1 MHYKILATK
10 WRPKSFIEVIGQ
22 KHIINAISNS
32 FKNNKIHQSWILS
45 GSRGTGKT
53 TVARLLAKSLNCH
66 NISNMYSCNT
76 CLNCKN
82 IEKKCF
88 PDLIEIDA
96 ASKTKVEDIKELL
109 ETIKYPPMYG
119 KFKIYLIDEIHM
131 LSKNSFNALLKVL
144 EEPPKYIKF
153 ILITTE
159 IYKIPKTII
168 SRCIYFNFQKIPSKN
183 IRICLKNIFKAEK
196 IHAEETVLN
205 ILAKQSKGSMRD
217 ALNLTE
223 KAIMIDPKIIR
234 TSSIL
239 QMFGLIHT
247 KQILK
252 VILSIIKK
260 NTIELMSL
268 LHEMY
273 DANIKSDQILI
284 EILKILYK
292 ISILK
297 NIPYTKQYKEKSNY
311 KKKIYTLSKQIHYKK
326 LKNYYKIILKGRKE
340 ISLAPNKKIGLEMT
354 LLHLI
359 HYTNNPNNTKK
370 R

>member
-53 TVARLLAKSLNCH
+53 TVARLLAKSLNCQ
-66 NISNMYSCNT
+66 NISNMYSCNI

-88 PDLIEIDA
+88 PDLIEVDA
-96 ASKTKVEDIKELL
+96 ASTTKVEDIKELL
-109 ETIKYPPMYG
+109 ETVKYPPMYG

-159 IYKIPKTII
+159 MYKIPKTII
-168 SRCIYFNFQKIPSKN
+168 SRCIYFNFQRIPSKD
-183 IRICLKNIFKAEK
+183 IQICLKNILKTEK
-196 IHAEETVLN
+196 IHTEETVLH
-205 ILAKQSKGSMRD
+205 ILAKKSKGSMRD
-217 ALNLTE
+217 ALNLIE
-223 KAIMIDPKIIR
+223 KAIMINPKIIR
-234 TSSIL
+234 TANIL

-247 KQILK
+247 QQIFK

-268 LHEMY
+268 LNEMY
-273 DANIKSDQILI
+273 DANIKADQILI

-297 NIPYTKQYKEKSNY
+297 NIPYTQQY
-311 KKKIYTLSKQIHYKK
+311 KKKSKYNKKIYQLSKNIDYKN
-326 LKNYYKIILKGRKE
+326 LNNYYKIILKGRKE
-340 ISLAPNKKIGLEMT
+340 ISFAPSKKIGLEMT
-354 LLHLI
+354 LLNLI
-359 HYTNNPNNTKK
+359 HYKNNKHHTTKH
-370 R
+370 